1 MVPRL
6 FVLPSVA
13 AVSLFF
19 ASLALGESPGPAQ
32 EMIKLAVRVVDAD
45 GKPVPNAKVIPWALR
60 SSQGHGQ
67 WRPED
72 YDGMGPPSL
81 TTDKDGDVEVPY
93 PKYRYLDERVL
104 TTQVT
109 LSIDHPEFA
118 CVMYE
123 FIDVPLK
130 EDPPH
135 TAKLERGCNV
145 EVTPLENGQPTSPV
159 SLKALW
165 SDDRSWKPEVSPEIT
180 ETGALRIPAMPA
192 GKGQVLL
199 ARLDGERVT
208 HFSSIVDLEL
218 KAGDTLRERVEL
230 RPAVRIKGKVSD
242 NVPRPIKE
250 GRLSARTLSEDPSRE
265 NVMWFSW
272 AVIAEDGTFTIGAWP
287 AGEPIQIVALCDG
300 YIAEPGSPPAV
311 IKDPRNPD
319 PYYRPQVFDA
329 SADGQA
335 ITLKMTPMLRCIV
348 ETVDDQGKPLA
359 DVEVSAWPNVGWWN
373 GGSQVYCAPLIRGEK
388 LLVTRD
394 YIPAVDDVYP
404 KPFQA
409 TSDSS
414 GLAELQL
421 PASNK
426 RLSAENDGY
435 ELPVAIG
442 RRDHKVELVAGETN
456 RIRLVLQ
463 PKGKEYLGEWD
474 KLAGVL
480 FGCTGEQ
487 CRRLLEDPEF
497 RAKMDFVRQ
506 KLDAAKDPNDPLVLN
521 IAFIEM
527 AAAFDDLDDKEEATK
542 WRRKAAEQAAK
553 LPPHENDGGWGGVCD
568 APGC

>member
-1 MVPRL
+1 MAARL
-6 FVLPSVA
+6 FVLPSIA
-13 AVSLFF
+13 AVSLLF
-19 ASLALGESPGPAQ
+19 ASAARGESTSLAQ
-32 EMIKLAVRVVDAD
+32 EMINLPVRVVDAD
-45 GKPVPNAKVIPWALR
+45 GKPVADAVVIPWALR
-60 SSQGHGQ
+60 CSQGHGS
-67 WRPED
+67 WRP
-72 YDGMGPPSL
+72 DGLGDSEPPTL
-81 TTDKDGDVEVPY
+81 KTGDDGSVEVPY
-93 PKYRYLDERVL
+93 PKYAELDERVM

-109 LSIDHPEFA
+109 LSIDHADFA
-118 CVMYE
+118 YVDYE

-130 EDPPH
+130 EPPPH
-135 TAKLERGCNV
+135 EAKLARGCVV
-145 EVTPLENGQPTSPV
+145 EVTPFENGQPASSGNV
-159 SLKALW
+159 KALW
-165 SDDRSWKPEVSPEIT
+165 SDGRSWKPEVSPT
-180 ETGALRIPAMPA
+180 VTKDGALRIPAMPA
-192 GKGQVLL
+192 GMGQLLL

-242 NVPRPIKE
+242 NVPRPVKQ
-250 GRLSARTLSEDPSRE
+250 GRLSARTLPKDPSRE
-265 NVMWFSW
+265 NVMWYSW
-272 AVIAEDGTFTIGAWP
+272 AAIAEDGTFTIGAWP
-287 AGEPIQIVALCDG
+287 AGEPIQIVSLCDG

-311 IKDPRNPD
+311 IKDPRSPD
-319 PYYRPQVFDA
+319 PYYRPQVFEA

-335 ITLKMTPMLRCIV
+335 ITLNMTPMVRCIV
-348 ETVDDQGKPLA
+348 ETVDEHGKPLGA
-359 DVEVSAWPNVGWWN
+359 VEVSAWPNVGWWN
-373 GGSQVYCAPLIRGEK
+373 SGSQVYCTPLIRGEK

-394 YIPAVDDVYP
+394 YVPAVEDVYP

-480 FGCTGEQ
+480 FGCTGEE

-553 LPPHENDGGWGGVCD
+553 LPPQENDD
-568 APGC
+568 KQ